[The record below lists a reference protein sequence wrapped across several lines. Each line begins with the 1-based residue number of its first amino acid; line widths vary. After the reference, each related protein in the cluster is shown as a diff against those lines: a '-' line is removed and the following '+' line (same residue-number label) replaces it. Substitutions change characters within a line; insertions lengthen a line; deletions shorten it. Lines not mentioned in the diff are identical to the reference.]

1 MRRAIDADVVDLKL
15 PPNSELALNL
25 QAKSL
30 VSGERASLIRTASPP
45 LGIPLADL
53 DIMEQEYTRY
63 VQDIVTDDLHEY
75 VNIAYSDQESTFPER
90 VLGII
95 CSFLLKSRS
104 ADQNVRLLP
113 SSAIM

>member
-15 PPNSELALNL
+15 PVNSELALTL

-30 VSGERASLIRTASPP
+30 VSGESASLIRTASPP

-53 DIMEQEYTRY
+53 DIMEQEYARY
-63 VQDIVTDDLHEY
+63 VQDIVTDDLSEY

-104 ADQNVRLLP
+104 SDQDVRLLP
-113 SSAIM
+113 RSAIM